1 MKHLYKIQPH
11 ERKWRKDRV
20 QAVRC
25 PCGKP
30 AITNASAGCAACE
43 DCLRI
48 EQSFAEAELKRSERC
63 EKLGGGLGKYV
74 DWYLN
79 AATFSPALHC
89 RPLHV

>member
-1 MKHLYKIQPH
+1 MKHLYRVQPH

-20 QAVRC
+20 QAKFC
-25 PCGKP
+25 KCGRP
-30 AITNASAGCAACE
+30 AITNCAAGSPACE
-43 DCLRI
+43 VCLRI
-48 EQSFAEAELKRSERC
+48 EQSFAKAELKRSKRR

-89 RPLHV
+89 RPLHI